1 MIDKFKFHQYIED
14 FVEENDSDYIDA
26 VIHFCTVY
34 DIEIETIGA
43 LITKDLNLVS
53 KIQTEA
59 EALNYLKKTSQ
70 LPI

>member
-1 MIDKFKFHQYIED
+1 MIDKVKFHQYIED
-14 FVEENDSDYIDA
+14 FVEENDTDYIDA
-26 VIHFCTVY
+26 VIHYCEIHE
-34 DIEIETIGA
+34 IEIETVGA
-43 LITKDLNLVS
+43 LICKDLNLVS